1 MALLSSTLATDFTPA
16 IGDFI
21 VQADGA
27 PVTLLR
33 RNAAG
38 AALAQCGT
46 IQPGQAVVIAN
57 PVSGAVYQVQAIP
70 GTATPTFRA
79 DQ

>member
-1 MALLSSTLATDFTPA
+1 MALLSSTLAADFTPA

-21 VQADGA
+21 VQADGGT
-27 PVTLLR
+27 VMLLR
-33 RNAAG
+33 RNAGG

-46 IQPGQAVVIAN
+46 ISPGQAVVVSN
-57 PVSGAVYQVQAIP
+57 PVAGAVYRVE
-70 GTATPTFRA
+70 ATIGSPTFRA